1 MPTLGKGIFRVTS
14 LLILWWALL
23 FSPGQWVRADRIES
37 FDALF
42 PADTLLYCS
51 IQNLREFHV
60 RWQASPLPALV
71 KDQVLSDVLRK
82 AGVDQWMRSRLPVAY
97 RVQIP
102 LNDMV
107 RIFPRRAAVALVST
121 NPSRVSLE
129 NIHVLLLADYKGSQA
144 DVESLINTCLPGLK
158 EVSRKSSSVNG
169 VTVYSCNYVLTEP
182 VSIPEVNAKKG
193 KSTGH
198 GATVPAESA
207 SASSPAAVLKEYRYP
222 VAYAFHDSV
231 FLFGLGTDAA
241 LKAVLK
247 DWLTP
252 SASSLAQ
259 RSTYQ
264 ELAANNRKSADLFLY
279 INAGLCFQLLEDEV
293 GSQRGSASSGGLDF
307 RSLGLSEFQEAG
319 VWLELKPQGL
329 DIVQEILL
337 SRRESSTSG
346 LLFPQMVNSFR
357 SLGLTPPDAIV
368 YRSSVWDCA
377 AQWRTLKKI
386 LRASWPDAFARL
398 SDLEQS
404 LDAQF
409 GFFLEQELFSVVRG
423 ECALYVRRGS
433 DQGQPFYSR
442 TYIIDVSDAAQMQR
456 CMEKMLEAAKSLG
469 MIQYQR
475 DMYLGQIVFVIRP
488 FNVTSSTHKW
498 GLACLPSFCVAS
510 SSIDEVRELI
520 SRMNAKT
527 GLSLAQNAEIQRL
540 RSQHLHNALRLSYR
554 VYEQQAQ
561 QLQTILVWLKPLL
574 SNTAA
579 SIVQA
584 FELAYVVN
592 HQVLPRYFH
601 KVISLWTVTSKSAHG
616 EINILYSSP

>member
-1 MPTLGKGIFRVTS
+1 MPTPGKGIFRVTS
-14 LLILWWALL
+14 LLILWWVLL
-23 FSPGQWVRADRIES
+23 FSPGQRARADRIES

-60 RWQASPLPALV
+60 RWQASPVPALV
-71 KDQVLSDVLRK
+71 KDRVLLDVLK
-82 AGVDQWMRSRLPVAY
+82 NAGVDQWMRSRLPLAY
-97 RVQIP
+97 RVQIS
-102 LNDMV
+102 LKDMI
-107 RIFPRRAAVALVST
+107 RIFPQRGAVVLVST

-193 KSTGH
+193 KSAGSDT
-198 GATVPAESA
+198 TVPAESA
-207 SASSPAAVLKEYRYP
+207 SSPATVLKEYQYP
-222 VAYAFHDSV
+222 VVYAFHDSV

-247 DWLTP
+247 DWQTP

-259 RSTYQ
+259 KSTYQ
-264 ELAANNRKSADLFLY
+264 ALAANNRKSADLFLY

-293 GSQRGSASSGGLDF
+293 GSQRESASSGGLDI
-307 RSLGLSEFQEAG
+307 RALGLSEFQEAG

-337 SRRESSTSG
+337 SRRESGTSG
-346 LLFPQMVNSFR
+346 LLFPQVVNSFR

-368 YRSSVWDCA
+368 YKSLVWDCA

-398 SDLEQS
+398 SDLEKS

-409 GFFLEQELFSVVRG
+409 GFSLEQELLSVVRG
-423 ECALYVRRGS
+423 ECTRYVRRRS
-433 DQGQPFYSR
+433 DQGQPFYSK
-442 TYIIDVSDAAQMQR
+442 TYIIDVSDAAQVQR

-475 DMYLGQIVFVIRP
+475 DMYLGHTVFVIRP
-488 FNVTSSTHKW
+488 LNITGSMHPW

-520 SRMNAKT
+520 KRMNAKT
-527 GLSLAQNAEIQRL
+527 GQSLAENAEIQRL
-540 RSQHLHNALRLSYR
+540 RSRHPRNALRLSYR

-574 SNTAA
+574 SKTAA
-579 SIVQA
+579 SVVQA

-601 KVISLWTVTSKSAHG
+601 KVISLWTVTSKSAYG
-616 EINILYSSP
+616 EINIFYRSP

>member
-1 MPTLGKGIFRVTS
+1 MLKPGKGIFRVTS

-23 FSPGQWVRADRIES
+23 FSPGQRVRADRIES

-51 IQNLREFHV
+51 IQNLPEFHLS
-60 RWQASPLPALV
+60 WQASPLAALV

-82 AGVDQWMRSRLPVAY
+82 AGVDQWMRSRLPLAY

-102 LNDMV
+102 LKDMI
-107 RIFPRRAAVALVST
+107 RTFPRRAAVALVST
-121 NPSRVSLE
+121 NPSRASIK
-129 NIHVLLLADYKGSQA
+129 NIQLLLLADYKGPQA
-144 DVESLINTCLPGLK
+144 SVESLINTCLPGL
-158 EVSRKSSSVNG
+158 EGVSRKGSIVNG

-182 VSIPEVNAKKG
+182 VSIPEVNTKKG
-193 KSTGH
+193 KSTGS

-207 SASSPAAVLKEYRYP
+207 SSPATVLKEYRYP

-247 DWLTP
+247 DWQTP

-259 RSTYQ
+259 KSTYQ
-264 ELAANNRKSADLFLY
+264 ALAANNRKSADLFLY
-279 INAGLCFQLLEDEV
+279 INAGLGFQLLEDEV
-293 GSQRGSASSGGLDF
+293 GSQHGSASSGGLDL

-319 VWLELKPQGL
+319 VWLELKAQGL
-329 DIVQEILL
+329 AIVQEILL

-386 LRASWPDAFARL
+386 LRASWPEAFARL

-409 GFFLEQELFSVVRG
+409 GFSLEQELLSVVRG
-423 ECALYVRRGS
+423 ECARYVRRGS
-433 DQGQPFYSR
+433 DKGQPFYSR

-456 CMEKMLEAAKSLG
+456 CMEKMLETMKSLG
-469 MIQYQR
+469 LIQYQR
-475 DMYLGQIVFVIRP
+475 DMYLGHTVFVIRP
-488 FNVTSSTHKW
+488 FNITSSTHPW

-520 SRMNAKT
+520 RRMNAKT
-527 GLSLAQNAEIQRL
+527 GQSLAQNAEIQPL
-540 RSQHLHNALRLSYR
+540 RSRHPRNALRLSYR

-561 QLQTILVWLKPLL
+561 QSQTILVWLKPLL
-574 SNTAA
+574 SKTAA

-592 HQVLPRYFH
+592 HQVLPRYFQ
-601 KVISLWTVTSKSAHG
+601 KVISLWSVTKKSARG
-616 EINILYSSP
+616 EINILYRSP